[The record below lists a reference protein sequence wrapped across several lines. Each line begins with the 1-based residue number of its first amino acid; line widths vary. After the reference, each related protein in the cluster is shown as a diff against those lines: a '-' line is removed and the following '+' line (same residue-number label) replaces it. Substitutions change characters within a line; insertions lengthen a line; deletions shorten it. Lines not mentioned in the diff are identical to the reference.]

1 MKNIHFKIIIDF
13 KIKKMHGFVNQEK
26 MLIEEGV

>member
-1 MKNIHFKIIIDF
+1 MKNIHFKIIDF